1 MSRKT
6 NLADMRKAL
15 IILSVVVALGIAW
28 IVLFTGTPLWGPK
41 LKLQQTD
48 VKSID
53 LWWVGTNRTIS
64 DSNQCASVVETMQ
77 KAARYSQV
85 GATPLFGTLTFHYA
99 DGTTN
104 QFFLAQSGRFSALEI
119 SDGKAG
125 YAISMDEML
134 RAFKSVGLLGNEN

>member
-1 MSRKT
+1 MWRKT

-15 IILSVVVALGIAW
+15 IILSVVIALGAAW
-28 IVLFTGTPLWGPK
+28 IFLFTGTPLWGPK

-77 KAARYSQV
+77 KARSFPVA
-85 GATPLFGTLTFHYA
+85 ATPDFGFLTLNYK
-99 DGTTN
+99 DGRTN
-104 QFFLAQSGRFSALEI
+104 RFYFSPAGRFSAMEI
-119 SDGKAG
+119 SGQGAG

-134 RAFKSVGLLGNEN
+134 HVFENVGLLPKEK